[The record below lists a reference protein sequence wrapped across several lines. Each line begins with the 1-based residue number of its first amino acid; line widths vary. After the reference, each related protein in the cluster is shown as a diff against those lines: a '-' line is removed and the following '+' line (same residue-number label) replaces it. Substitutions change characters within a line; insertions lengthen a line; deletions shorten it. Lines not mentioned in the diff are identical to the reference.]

1 MSNPVNWFEIY
12 VADMARARKFYQ
24 SVLGVEL
31 TPLTNPAT
39 MENDLEM
46 WSFGGGD
53 MTSYGANGAL
63 VKVPMPEMQ
72 GGNNSVIIY
81 FHSQDCSIE
90 EKKVTENGGKVIK
103 PKMSI
108 GPYGFISL
116 ALDTEKNVIGFHSM
130 K

>member
-1 MSNPVNWFEIY
+1 MKNPVGWFEIY
-12 VADMARARKFYQ
+12 VSDMARARQFYQ

-31 TPLTNPAT
+31 TPLSNPAEV
-39 MENDLEM
+39 ENNLEM
-46 WSFGGGD
+46 WSFPAD
-53 MTSYGANGAL
+53 MTSYGAAGAL

-81 FHSQDCSIE
+81 FHSEDCARE
-90 EKKVTENGGKVIK
+90 ETKVTESGGRIIK

-108 GPYGFISL
+108 GQYGFITL